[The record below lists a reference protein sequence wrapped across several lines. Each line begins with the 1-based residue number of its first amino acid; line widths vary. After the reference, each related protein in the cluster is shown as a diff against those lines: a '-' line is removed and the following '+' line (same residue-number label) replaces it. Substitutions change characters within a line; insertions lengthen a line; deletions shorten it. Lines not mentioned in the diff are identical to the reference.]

1 MTTSRRE
8 PTTVR
13 DWFDLVEPAPP
24 QALRVRLDEL
34 LAHHADRPVADV
46 PEACLDAGESLLEGL
61 LASGSTSR
69 ETALD
74 LLAVDALVTYAFQSA
89 ADDPERIEVRATQAM
104 ARISALPGTLRG

>member
-1 MTTSRRE
+1 MTFARGE

-13 DWFDLVEPAPP
+13 DWLDLVEPAPP
-24 QALRVRLDEL
+24 KALRVRLEEL
-34 LAHHADRPVADV
+34 LAHHANRPVGDV

-74 LLAVDALVTYAFQSA
+74 LLAVDALVTYAFQAA
-89 ADDPERIEVRATQAM
+89 ADDPERIESRATRAM
-104 ARISALPGTLRG
+104 ARISALPEALRA